1 MSIAA
6 FSDRRAIEY
15 IEASAFIVVSIVL
28 EAGGAILL
36 RFARERSSGWY
47 LSAYAMYA
55 ASLGLFP
62 LTLDV
67 IPLYVA
73 YAVWAGCG
81 CVLTT
86 LAGILW
92 FGETLT
98 NTRLLSLCALV
109 AGVVGLVS

>member
-1 MSIAA
+1 MTNGAVK
-6 FSDRRAIEY
+6 DRRVLEY
-15 IEASAFIVVSIVL
+15 VGAFVFLSISIFL

-36 RFARERSSGWY
+36 RFARERDNGWY
-47 LSAYAMYA
+47 VAAYGMYA
-55 ASLGLFP
+55 TSLGLFP
-62 LTLDV
+62 LALDV

-86 LAGILW
+86 LAGVFW

-98 NTRLLSLCALV
+98 NLRLFSLCALV